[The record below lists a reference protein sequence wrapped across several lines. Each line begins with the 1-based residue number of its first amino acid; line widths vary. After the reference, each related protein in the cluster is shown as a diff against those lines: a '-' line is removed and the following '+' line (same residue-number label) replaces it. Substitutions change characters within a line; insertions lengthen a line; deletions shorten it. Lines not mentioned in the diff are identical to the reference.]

1 MKTSPTPKIIS
12 FSVAL
17 YRWLLN
23 MAPAAFR
30 REYAASTLQVFR
42 QCCRDA
48 YQQRGAFGV
57 ICRWPALFSEAI
69 MGLLAEY
76 LFPYNRGGRGYMQQ
90 IVRRSMITTFCAF
103 VLFGVGYVA
112 IGRVADPVEPF
123 NTVAQLH
130 PVIGVAFKIFT
141 DSGVLAFLAV
151 VLGGIPVLFTAVRR
165 ALPGGLRGILR
176 LFVIRPKPTLKLLVA
191 SLLIAACFL
200 GFLLATEA
208 IFSPP
213 QACTPGIC
221 VASQP
226 LIVIILG
233 FAAILGVIALF
244 VFVILAFATSLS
256 QAVLRSEFSEAT
268 LRFALLPVAIT
279 TLIMACATLAA
290 AFWVASL
297 WVVAPQFAASAAG
310 LGNGQT
316 LWVIAIVLSMA
327 LATTL
332 SAAGLRNGL
341 QVFASRTGQ

>member
-1 MKTSPTPKIIS
+1 MNTFPTPKIIS

-17 YRWLLN
+17 YRWLLT
-23 MAPAAFR
+23 MAPAGFR

-48 YQQRGAFGV
+48 YQQKGAFGV

-69 MGLLAEY
+69 LGLLAEY

-90 IVRRSMITTFCAF
+90 TVRRSMIITFCAF

-123 NTVAQLH
+123 NAVARLH

-141 DSGVLAFLAV
+141 YGGVLAFLV
-151 VLGGIPVLFTAVRR
+151 IVLGGLPILFTAVKR
-165 ALPGGLRGILR
+165 AMPSGLRGILR
-176 LFVIRPKPTLKLLVA
+176 LFVIRPKPALKLLLA
-191 SLLIAACFL
+191 ALLITICFL

-213 QACTPGIC
+213 QPCIPGIC
-221 VASQP
+221 IFSQP
-226 LIVIILG
+226 LIGIILG
-233 FAAILGVIALF
+233 FAAILGVVTLF
-244 VFVILAFATSLS
+244 VFVILAIATSLS
-256 QAVLRSEFSEAT
+256 QAVLRSEFSEAM

-297 WVVAPQFAASAAG
+297 WIVAPQFAASGAG

-316 LWVIAIVLSMA
+316 AWVIAIVLAMA
-327 LATTL
+327 FATTL

-341 QVFASRTGQ
+341 RIFANRMG